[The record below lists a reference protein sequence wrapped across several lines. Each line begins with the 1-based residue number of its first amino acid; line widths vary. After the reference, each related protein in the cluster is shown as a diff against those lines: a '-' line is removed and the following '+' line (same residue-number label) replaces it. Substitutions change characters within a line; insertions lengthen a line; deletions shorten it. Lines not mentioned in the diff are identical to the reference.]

1 MSLEARNSKHVK
13 FKNIAIEQIFF
24 YWRSLFMAYFRF
36 FHFSLKCGPYIID
49 PANPTNNLYD
59 EVKCWPLVKKVAE
72 ETTQKPLLRHVR
84 VSADWKSEE
93 PRFY

>member
-24 YWRSLFMAYFRF
+24 YRRSLFMAYFRF

-49 PANPTNNLYD
+49 PANPTKNLYD

-72 ETTQKPLLRHVR
+72 ETTQKPLLRHVL

-93 PRFY
+93 KRFY

>member
-1 MSLEARNSKHVK
+1 
-13 FKNIAIEQIFF
+13 
-24 YWRSLFMAYFRF
+24 MAYFRF

-93 PRFY
+93 QDNNFTFKKMFNQKEDQSCQS